1 MTTSLELLATT
12 ALISTLSAVVALLL
26 GYPIG
31 LWLSNLGK
39 SKRLVTAFLL
49 LPFLLPAF
57 LIGLSLRPIFESVI
71 TDSRIGILL
80 IVAAHAFMNAGFIAI
95 VTSSSLIPRE
105 QIEAAELD
113 GASKFKIRTQIS
125 LPQQLPALSAAALLV
140 ALYSATSY
148 GLIISLG
155 QGQIQTLE
163 TEIAKSAMQD
173 LDITRAAV
181 LAGLQTLL
189 TISFFVFAN
198 RLGANP
204 TSLFGQEGESPQGS
218 RLGTVLGFCLLI
230 AVLFVVLGVF
240 QRAVT
245 EGPGL
250 FGNMANLAGRG
261 TRDILNISVLEA
273 AGNSLRNLVVATLI
287 SLTVAWLISRN
298 RLGVLVLLP
307 IGISPVVIGL
317 IALVISGYL
326 PVPVSSSWLLLPVVQ
341 SVFLIPLA
349 FQVIAPARRAVST
362 EMLEA
367 AMLDGASGVKLFGL
381 IELPTLARPLAAA
394 AALVSLGSLGEFG
407 AASFLAFGSEA
418 TLPLVMFRLMSR
430 PGGENLG
437 MAMTAASF
445 LILLA
450 LVVVA
455 VISSNRTSRRVQSDA
470 SE

>member
-1 MTTSLELLATT
+1 MTTSLELFATT
-12 ALISTLSAVVALLL
+12 AFIATLSAVVALLA

-31 LWLSNLGK
+31 LWLSALKK
-39 SKRLVTAFLL
+39 SKRLVTALLL

-57 LIGLSLRPIFESVI
+57 LIGLSLRPIFESVLS
-71 TDSRIGILL
+71 DSRIGILL
-80 IVAAHAFMNAGFIAI
+80 VIAAHTFMNAGFIAI
-95 VTSSSLIPRE
+95 VAASSLVPKE
-105 QIEAAELD
+105 QVEAAALD
-113 GASKFKIRTQIS
+113 GASTIQIRIQIS

-148 GLIISLG
+148 GLVITLG

-163 TEIAKSAMQD
+163 TAIAQSAMQS
-173 LDITRAAV
+173 LDFENAAL
-181 LAGLQTLL
+181 LAVLQTLL
-189 TISFFVFAN
+189 TVSFFLLAN

-204 TSLFGQEGESPQGS
+204 TSLFGEESANPQSS
-218 RLGTVLGFCLLI
+218 RVGTFLGVGFLA
-230 AVLFVVLGVF
+230 AVVVVVLGVF
-240 QRAVT
+240 QRAAV

-250 FGNMANLAGRG
+250 IGNLSNLAGRG

-273 AGNSLRNLVVATLI
+273 SGNSLRNLIVAAVI
-287 SLTVAWLISRN
+287 SLVAAWLISRT
-298 RLGVLVLLP
+298 RVGLLVLIP

-317 IALVISGYL
+317 VALVLSGYL
-326 PVPVSSSWLLLPVVQ
+326 PVAISSSWWLLPIVQ

-349 FQVIAPARRAVST
+349 YQVIAPARKAVST

-367 AMLDGASGVKLFGL
+367 AMLDGASGLKLFGL

-407 AASFLAFGSEA
+407 AASFLAYGSEA
-418 TLPLVMFRLMSR
+418 TLPLVMFRLVSR

-437 MAMTAASF
+437 MAMMAASF

-455 VISSNRTSRRVQSDA
+455 VISSNRTSRQ
-470 SE
+470 EH